1 MMKIL
6 PTELRDLIFGLK
18 EVDDSSKQ
26 FEPMSF
32 LRYAGARARGCAGRS
47 GTPPTTGKVGVV
59 VDVELDE
66 GRPRRGGG
74 EGWASRSLKKQGLS
88 LLIWNLSCMTPTS
101 MTNDSGPRLITL

>member
-26 FEPMSF
+26 F
-32 LRYAGARARGCAGRS
+32 AGARARGCAGRS

-59 VDVELDE
+59 VEVELDE